1 MEDANYGPSQLL
13 LNKKMTDKFYQVLA
27 AVGDRK
33 PEMLFSDL
41 TLKQLKKEFV
51 KPYMRGQTFFAGPSV
66 INPSELS
73 QIQIIET
80 LVKEAE
86 ARDKISRDSVAEITE
101 FNRTSDIM
109 VFSTG
114 HGYDPEDIVEAG
126 FDVTHTYIRGG
137 PGSSHSLLGLSKRAA
152 GWVLTIVTGVLTAG
166 LAKLVGWI

>member
-1 MEDANYGPSQLL
+1 
-13 LNKKMTDKFYQVLA
+13 MTDKFYQVLA
-27 AVGDRK
+27 AIGDRK

-41 TLKQLKKEFV
+41 TLKQLNKEFV
-51 KPYMRGQTFFAGPSV
+51 KPYKRGKTFFAGPSV

-80 LVKEAE
+80 PVKEAE

-101 FNRTSDIM
+101 FNRTSEIM

-126 FDVTHTYIRGG
+126 VDVTRTYIRGG
-137 PGSSHSLLGLSKRAA
+137 PGSSKSLSGLSKQAA
-152 GWVLTIVTGVLTAG
+152 GWVLTIITGVLTAG